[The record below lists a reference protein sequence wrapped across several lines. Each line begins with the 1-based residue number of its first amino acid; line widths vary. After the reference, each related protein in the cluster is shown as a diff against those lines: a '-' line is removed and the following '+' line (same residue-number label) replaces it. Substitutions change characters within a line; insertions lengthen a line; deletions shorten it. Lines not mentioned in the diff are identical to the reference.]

1 LSSKGNYID
10 RSREIKVAL
19 SKKSLKTLSATPNWL
34 IEATIG
40 TYAQLV
46 EGGSW
51 NMELD
56 LELLACQLEK
66 LV

>member
-1 LSSKGNYID
+1 MAVSKT
-10 RSREIKVAL
+10 
-19 SKKSLKTLSATPNWL
+19 SLKTLSATPNWL

-51 NMELD
+51 NMELNI
-56 LELLACQLEK
+56 EHLACQLEK

>member
-10 RSREIKVAL
+10 RSRKIKVAV
-19 SKKSLKTLSATPNWL
+19 SKTSLKTLSATPNWL

-51 NMELD
+51 NMELNI
-56 LELLACQLEK
+56 ELLACQLEK